1 MSLNPAQRIEALIQ
15 ANGLNA
21 KSFSEML
28 GYDRPQV
35 VYDLLNG
42 RTRNVSSSMA
52 NRILNVFP
60 DVDRIWLLTGKGE
73 MLRRSDMAAE
83 PYLDHYVPSAPEV
96 STVPLVPISAIAG
109 PLTAY
114 YESGVDLNKCP
125 RILSPTPGAEL
136 AIPITGD
143 SMEPV
148 FADGSTVFIK
158 RINEAAFIPWG
169 HPMVLDTENG
179 IFIKTVMP
187 DDSDPTFIWAESI
200 NPRYPRMH
208 IPKRSIAGIYRVLN
222 VTKSFATM

>member
-1 MSLNPAQRIEALIQ
+1 MSLTPSQRISELIQ
-15 ANGLNA
+15 ANGLNP

-35 VYDLLNG
+35 VYDLIKG
-42 RTRNVSSSMA
+42 RTQNVSLSMA
-52 NRILNVFP
+52 DKIIHAFP
-60 DVDRIWLLTGKGE
+60 DVNRVWLLTGTGKMTE
-73 MLRRSDMAAE
+73 VDVASESQSRS
-83 PYLDHYVPSAPEV
+83 LPEV
-96 STVPLVPISAIAG
+96 ATVPLVPLSAIAG

-114 YESGVDLNKCP
+114 YESGVDINKCP
-125 RILSPTPGAEL
+125 RILAPTPGAEL

-179 IFIKTVMP
+179 VFIKTVMP
-187 DDSDPTFIWAESI
+187 DDTDPTFIWAESI

-208 IPKRSIAGIYRVLN
+208 IPKRSISGIYRVLN
-222 VTKSFATM
+222 VTKSFVTM

>member
-1 MSLNPAQRIEALIQ
+1 MSLTPSQRILELIR
-15 ANGLNA
+15 ANGLNP
-21 KSFSEML
+21 KSFSEVL

-35 VYDLLNG
+35 VYDLIKG
-42 RTRNVSSSMA
+42 RTQNVSSSMA
-52 NRILNVFP
+52 DKILQAFP
-60 DVDRIWLLTGKGE
+60 DVSRVWLLTGSGQMIEGE
-73 MLRRSDMAAE
+73 QAAE
-83 PYLDHYVPSAPEV
+83 PQSQPSPEV
-96 STVPLVPISAIAG
+96 STVPLVPLSAIAG

-114 YESGVDLNKCP
+114 YESGVDLDKCP
-125 RILSPTPGAEL
+125 RILAPTPGSEL

-179 IFIKTVMP
+179 VFIKTVMP
-187 DDSDPTFIWAESI
+187 DDADPTFIWAESI

-208 IPKRSIAGIYRVLN
+208 IPKQSISGMYRVLN

>member
-1 MSLNPAQRIEALIQ
+1 MSLDPAQRIKMLIQ
-15 ANGLNA
+15 ANGLNP
-21 KSFSEML
+21 KTFSEML

-35 VYDLLNG
+35 VYDLLKG
-42 RTRNVSSSMA
+42 RTRNVSLSMA
-52 NRILNVFP
+52 DKILSAFP
-60 DVDRIWLLTGKGE
+60 DVNRVWLLTGAGQMTDNMVMPE
-73 MLRRSDMAAE
+73 SQSL
-83 PYLDHYVPSAPEV
+83 PSPEV
-96 STVPLVPISAIAG
+96 YTVPLVPISAIAG

-114 YESGVDLNKCP
+114 YESGVDLNRCP

-187 DDSDPTFIWAESI
+187 DDADPTFIWAESI